1 MIILGHN
8 GSGKS
13 TLVKIFSGDILPS
26 SGQVIIDGV
35 DISQIDIQTKSRD
48 IVTLSQKALSHILD
62 LMKSEGISTNTHHLR
77 VGVKGGGCSG
87 LSYTMDF
94 DDSITEMDD
103 VIDLDEIKVV
113 IDKKS
118 VLYLYGTELNYSDG
132 LNGKGFEW
140 VNPNASRTC
149 GCGESFAL

>member
-1 MIILGHN
+1 M
-8 GSGKS
+8 
-13 TLVKIFSGDILPS
+13 
-26 SGQVIIDGV
+26 
-35 DISQIDIQTKSRD
+35 
-48 IVTLSQKALSHILD
+48 VTLSQKALSHILD

-94 DDSITEMDD
+94 DDSITEMDE
-103 VIDLDEIKVV
+103 VVDLGVIKVV

-118 VLYLYGTELNYSDG
+118 VLYLFGTELTYSDG
-132 LNGKGFEW
+132 LNGRGFAWE
-140 VNPNASRTC
+140 NPNASRTC